1 MRYWLSN
8 NDGKTRGPYELEQ
21 IRSLVGAGSL
31 SPMAQ
36 VCAEGSTE
44 WMPVASILTAPPT
57 APVPGSAMLDGAC
70 GCCGMSPPKKPKK
83 LYGHTVC
90 KTCYYKFANRR
101 QMAYIVDWICFVVA
115 SLLIGGGFGA
125 VAGAVGTSDEAIELV
140 GAVLGWALLPVFL
153 LKDGIAGCS
162 PGKALCGVRVIDS
175 VTGTPI
181 GPVQSLKRN
190 LPIVIPIV
198 PIIILIQMLK
208 GPRLGDGW
216 ARTKVIWKR
225 YESNPVFQPTGTP

>member
-21 IRSLVGAGSL
+21 IRSLVGAGRL

-36 VCAEGSTE
+36 VCAEGTTE

-57 APVPGSAMLDGAC
+57 APVQSAALLDGAC

-101 QMAYIVDWICFVVA
+101 QMAYVVDTICFTVVFLVA
-115 SLLIGGGFGA
+115 YICMGFTLSA
-125 VAGAVGTSDEAIELV
+125 AGFRAEDIMFFGS
-140 GAVLGWALLPVFL
+140 VLYWVLLPLFL
-153 LKDGIAGCS
+153 IKDGLGRNS

-175 VTGTPI
+175 ATGGPI
-181 GPVQSLKRN
+181 GIVTSLKRN